1 MKVRIIR
8 DIKNL
13 FELEENYY
21 KPVRVGTFYSD
32 NYMMH
37 GLTLKPKLLFSKD
50 TDEKNLMHSKS
61 YNKEIIINDKADK
74 VIKKLF
80 ESLLSRYQIGLKQ
93 RWKVAT
99 LFLLCWFTA
108 LQMAW
113 NKSEWWW
120 IIYRFYWLH
129 LKRKATINPTNKYDD
144 NCFQYTL
151 TFTKNHEET
160 GKK

>member
-21 KPVRVGTFYSD
+21 KPVRVGKFYSD

-37 GLTLKPKLLFSKD
+37 GLTLKPKLLLSKD

-61 YNKEIIINDKADK
+61 YNKEIIINEKADK

-93 RWKVAT
+93 R
-99 LFLLCWFTA
+99 
-108 LQMAW
+108 
-113 NKSEWWW
+113 
-120 IIYRFYWLH
+120 
-129 LKRKATINPTNKYDD
+129 
-144 NCFQYTL
+144 
-151 TFTKNHEET
+151 
-160 GKK
+160 